1 VSDSTVIPA
10 GLQRRWTILAAASLI
25 AWATGLW
32 ILRGALPPTQTRA
45 WAVASAITL
54 AYVLIVSHRS
64 LRLNHRP
71 GEARP
76 LEVLGPGNALT
87 LLRGTLIGLL
97 AGFLLMPRPTGWLGW
112 VPAALYSLVEVG
124 DFLDGYLARA
134 THTATRLGE
143 RLDIEFDA
151 LGLLIATAL
160 VVHWGTVPPAFL
172 LVGVARYAYLVG
184 LWWEQRR
191 GRAIQPLPESDLRR
205 PIAGVMMVF
214 VSVLLWPIVPP
225 AAARA
230 AGWVIG
236 LPFLAGFSR
245 DYLVVSGR
253 LSPASPAYLRWR
265 ARVKRVLHAWLPPVL
280 RVLVLLGWV
289 LATESMLLDPS
300 MPPAGRWVVIL
311 TAIPVVLLVLGIAGR
326 LAALGATI
334 LSAVA
339 MVLVG
344 PTPLLLLLMTASLGL
359 LLTGTGP
366 GSLWRGDSFLVDWRP
381 GTPRPLGD

>member
-1 VSDSTVIPA
+1 MSDSTVIPA
-10 GLQRRWTILAAASLI
+10 GLQRRWTILAAASLA
-25 AWATGLW
+25 AWVAGLW
-32 ILRGALPPTQTRA
+32 ILRGALPSTQAWA
-45 WAVASAITL
+45 WAVGSALTL
-54 AYVLIVSHRS
+54 AYVLIFSLRR

-71 GEARP
+71 GETQP
-76 LEVLGPGNALT
+76 LDELGPGNALT

-97 AGFLLMPRPTGWLGW
+97 AGFLLLPRPDGWLGW
-112 VPAALYSLVEVG
+112 VPAALYSLVDVG

-151 LGLLIATAL
+151 LGLLIASAL
-160 VVHWGTVPPAFL
+160 AVHWGVMPPAFL
-172 LVGVARYAYLVG
+172 LVGVARYAYLLG

-191 GRAIQPLPESDLRR
+191 GRAIRPLPVSDLRR

-214 VSVLLWPIVPP
+214 GSVLLWPIVPP

-245 DYLVVSGR
+245 DYLVVSGH
-253 LSPASPAYLRWR
+253 LSPASSAYVRWR
-265 ARVKRVLHAWLPPVL
+265 ARLKRVLHVWLPPVL
-280 RVLVLLGWV
+280 RAVVLLGWV
-289 LATESMLLDPS
+289 LATGSVPIDPS
-300 MPPAGRWVVIL
+300 MPSAGRWVVVL
-311 TAIPVVLLVLGIAGR
+311 TGIPVVLLVLGIAGR
-326 LAALGATI
+326 LAALGSTI

-339 MVLVG
+339 MVVMG
-344 PTPLLLLLMTASLGL
+344 TSPLLLLVMTASLVL

-381 GTPRPLGD
+381 GTPRPPGD